1 MLGGEYMNQLSKEQ
15 KIIIIVISIVVSI
28 VIGMY
33 IFQRLRDNNIEELNL
48 VEINEISEEEK
59 EVKSDIVIHV
69 TGAVNNQ
76 GIVRLEEGARIAD
89 AIEQAG
95 GLTEEADVSQ
105 INLAYILEDG
115 QKIYIPTKEEV
126 KEATELRNS
135 LTENQ
140 NYIISESG
148 NGVISDSKNG
158 KNNNEKGVGK
168 VDINK
173 ASRDELNT
181 LPGIGDVTAERIIE
195 YRENNGDFSKI
206 EDLKEVSGIGEA
218 KYEKIKEMITV

>member
-1 MLGGEYMNQLSKEQ
+1 ML
-15 KIIIIVISIVVSI
+15 
-28 VIGMY
+28 
-33 IFQRLRDNNIEELNL
+33 
-48 VEINEISEEEK
+48 
-59 EVKSDIVIHV
+59 
-69 TGAVNNQ
+69 
-76 GIVRLEEGARIAD
+76 
-89 AIEQAG
+89 
-95 GLTEEADVSQ
+95 Q

>member
-1 MLGGEYMNQLSKEQ
+1 MNQLSKEQ

-95 GLTEEADVSQ
+95 GLTKEADVSQ

>member
-1 MLGGEYMNQLSKEQ
+1 MMLGGEYMNQLSKEQ

-95 GLTEEADVSQ
+95 GLTEELYSSKVLLSFEPSLCAA
-105 INLAYILEDG
+105 NKFG
-115 QKIYIPTKEEV
+115 IYFGRWTKNIY
-126 KEATELRNS
+126 TN
-135 LTENQ
+135 
-140 NYIISESG
+140 
-148 NGVISDSKNG
+148 
-158 KNNNEKGVGK
+158 
-168 VDINK
+168 
-173 ASRDELNT
+173 
-181 LPGIGDVTAERIIE
+181 
-195 YRENNGDFSKI
+195 
-206 EDLKEVSGIGEA
+206 
-218 KYEKIKEMITV
+218 

>member
-1 MLGGEYMNQLSKEQ
+1 MNQLSKEQ

-140 NYIISESG
+140 KYIISESG

>member
-1 MLGGEYMNQLSKEQ
+1 M
-15 KIIIIVISIVVSI
+15 
-28 VIGMY
+28 
-33 IFQRLRDNNIEELNL
+33 
-48 VEINEISEEEK
+48 
-59 EVKSDIVIHV
+59 
-69 TGAVNNQ
+69 
-76 GIVRLEEGARIAD
+76 
-89 AIEQAG
+89 
-95 GLTEEADVSQ
+95 TEEADVSQ